1 MMRLP
6 EYGRGVRRVATLGL
20 VSLAVVASTVSGGGA
35 RALAA
40 APRCGSVTVWGV
52 SIPPITPYYFVKTAS
67 GWVTSYSPDG
77 SDPFATA
84 SVSAS
89 GSSFSAHDVYNGG
102 NTGYTAKFS
111 GRLSAQCTIGVTTPP
126 GRWSSNH
133 DPAGGTFTLTPFGL
147 RHTRKCHQ
155 TNSTP
160 CLDVSVKV
168 FGNKRSGLG
177 VSSRFMADGPTRPGS
192 KAFFIPPDSTKC
204 ASGCLNVVV
213 TVTDSK
219 GSPVSDALVTIHA
232 STVTGVDGEG
242 YLCDQF
248 GASATP
254 DCGGTLSRLGTNKD
268 GQLRLLYWA
277 PGLISDAS
285 VTFNGVT
292 ASKDNEKGTATPVS
306 VNIRPYLIYQVTNA
320 ELSEKEAGEL
330 ADWAASKGIIAT
342 LGKLLVPV
350 SVSSLL
356 IGPALGYWVGIT
368 KEAANAVAKLELYEA
383 AEPIVGAADIAHL
396 LYEVYER
403 WGNVALFIKAFQLNT
418 IGLGADNPFERVAEA
433 LPGTA
438 FGDALANVATA
449 VAPLHIGAAGLLW
462 DYGKA
467 LAFLADH
474 HDPAFG
480 SQEMSLD
487 IYEVSTCKEG
497 ELCGPGYRERS
508 AGIQPQLYFRFDA
521 GHSAT
526 EHSFG
531 PYTFTVPYDPNGWTE
546 SQAGLRG
553 LIG

>member
-6 EYGRGVRRVATLGL
+6 EYRRGLGRVAALGV
-20 VSLAVVASTVSGGGA
+20 VSLAVVAAAVSGGGA

-40 APRCGSVTVWGV
+40 APHCGSVTVWEV

-67 GWVTSYSPDG
+67 GWVTSYTPDG

-89 GSSFSAHDVYNGG
+89 GSSFSAHDAYNGG
-102 NTGYTAKFS
+102 NTGYTARFS

-133 DPAGGTFTLTPFGL
+133 DPAGGTFTLTPSGL
-147 RHTRKCHQ
+147 RRARKCHQ
-155 TNSTP
+155 TSSTP

-168 FGNKRSGLG
+168 FGNRRSGLG
-177 VSSRFMADGPTRPGS
+177 VDSSFKADGPTRPGS
-192 KAFFIPPDSTKC
+192 KVFFIPPDSTKC

-219 GSPVSDALVTIHA
+219 GNPVPDALVRIHA
-232 STVTGVDGEG
+232 STVTGVDGDG

-254 DCGGTLSRLGTNKD
+254 DCGGTLSGLGTDKD

-285 VTFNGVT
+285 VSFNGVT

-306 VNIRPYLIYQVTNA
+306 VNIRPYLIYHVANV
-320 ELSEKEAGEL
+320 ELSEEEAGEL
-330 ADWAASKGIIAT
+330 ADWAAGNGIIAK

-350 SVSSLL
+350 SVSNLL
-356 IGPALGYWVGIT
+356 GGFAVGYLVGAGKLAETALEGV
-368 KEAANAVAKLELYEA
+368 EL
-383 AEPIVGAADIAHL
+383 AEPIVGALDIAHIAHGL
-396 LYEVYER
+396 YER
-403 WGNVALFIKAFQLNT
+403 WAQVGIFLRAFKLEA
-418 IGLGADNPFERVAEA
+418 IGLGADNPFERVVDA
-433 LPGTA
+433 PPTTI
-438 FGDALANVATA
+438 FGNDLANLATA
-449 VAPLHIGAAGLLW
+449 ISPLHLGAGGLLW

-487 IYEVSTCKEG
+487 VYEVSTCKEG

-546 SQAGLRG
+546 SQTGLRE